1 MSLDELR
8 QHQAAVAASTGGSG
22 GFAGRGQ
29 ALPLTSFPIPNAA
42 YNTYSHR
49 KSDVPS
55 APSSSTVYPPA
66 YAHVPMNGSGS
77 LGHGSHAQSTTAV
90 SGGTG
95 QVALPALPEMDRLS
109 GVLSNGVLDFLA
121 GMPSAH
127 QDPGKHAIWEELIRL
142 KTKSLELEIA
152 QARQKEREAELE
164 LARLRQNS
172 TARRASSAATPVP
185 IVPSQ
190 TPLSQAQAQ
199 AQTTAK
205 TPRLG
210 DLPPAATFDDSLFAG
225 LPYLK
230 HAIPPV
236 EDAGAANAAA
246 AAAAGQQLGV
256 PAQGQA
262 SSGGAGGAGG
272 TASQYMQ
279 NTPMTPFD
287 LEAVMR
293 DSQLENM
300 FDWLPMPDFPVKQE
314 TALPRASDPFTPSS
328 FTSASYNPFGY
339 ASQPAVD
346 PGLKTGDQRQSAAT
360 PAASTHKRRGS
371 SPASTASD
379 HAAKKARK
387 PEKRI
392 TVDYAPKCLS
402 CSAPMGR
409 VILRAVKSEVPDPV
423 AMMYRCARCKPVSG
437 PPIQA
442 SDSLNSG
449 AGPII
454 GTVDTRKR
462 ARAAV
467 EAEDEDRPLEEKR
480 AICDVCQRIV
490 GSGAIVGGQAKDS
503 LGHMAE
509 LVCASCDAKY
519 QRCTDVSRRIQAC
532 RYELTRVVRRRWRTA
547 DRDRQVAPQAGVPHR
562 PQDLWPDPQPVSHIV
577 SAHPCMLS
585 MVGLVTV
592 RGRSAFT

>member
-1 MSLDELR
+1 MSQQIGSSGTSTMSLDDLR
-8 QHQAAVAASTGGSG
+8 RHQVAAAAAAGTGVG
-22 GFAGRGQ
+22 GFNAQGQ
-29 ALPLTSFPIPNAA
+29 GQVLPLAAFPIPGASLN
-42 YNTYSHR
+42 YPLSR
-49 KSDVPS
+49 SDGKSAQMP
-55 APSSSTVYPPA
+55 TTIYPPA
-66 YAHVPMNGSGS
+66 YAPHTATGPLGHVPQ
-77 LGHGSHAQSTTAV
+77 AQASNTAAAA
-90 SGGTG
+90 SG
-95 QVALPALPEMDRLS
+95 QVALPALPEMERLS

-164 LARLRQNS
+164 LARLRQDGR
-172 TARRASSAATPVP
+172 TRRASSSVVTPAAV
-185 IVPSQ
+185 VPSQ
-190 TPLSQAQAQ
+190 TPMSQAQAQ
-199 AQTTAK
+199 SQAHTATK
-205 TPRLG
+205 APRLG

-236 EDAGAANAAA
+236 EDTS
-246 AAAAGQQLGV
+246 AAAAGQHLSV
-256 PAQGQA
+256 PHSGQA
-262 SSGGAGGAGG
+262 SNGAGSSAPG
-272 TASQYMQ
+272 QYMQ

-287 LEAVMR
+287 LEAVMQ

-300 FDWLPMPDFPVKQE
+300 FDWLPMPDFPMKQE
-314 TALPRASDPFTPSS
+314 TAGQRTTDPFTPSS
-328 FTSASYNPFGY
+328 FTSASYNPFGFG
-339 ASQPAVD
+339 SQTAVD
-346 PGLKTGDQRQSAAT
+346 PSLMAGERRQAAAT

-392 TVDYAPKCLS
+392 TIDYAPKCLS

-409 VILRAVKSEVPDPV
+409 IILRAVKSEVPDPV
-423 AMMYRCARCKPVSG
+423 AVMYRCVRCKPVSG
-437 PPIQA
+437 PPVHA
-442 SDSLNSG
+442 SDSLNIG
-449 AGPII
+449 DAPII

-480 AICDVCQRIV
+480 AICDVCQRVV
-490 GSGAIVGGQAKDS
+490 GSGAIVGGQAKDP

-519 QRCTDVSRRIQAC
+519 QRCTDVSRSSRSVPTFADTTSA
-532 RYELTRVVRRRWRTA
+532 EEVVGR
-547 DRDRQVAPQAGVPHR
+547 G
-562 PQDLWPDPQPVSHIV
+562 S
-577 SAHPCMLS
+577 
-585 MVGLVTV
+585 GLAS
-592 RGRSAFT
+592 GA